1 LFGNLSTKQSYAP
14 YNETKTRCRSR
25 NSTHTNKQTSPP
37 LSFRQLIKDNS
48 QRNFDWEIHRKSSFF
63 YDHNFT
69 PLQKKP
75 MISLNIK
82 KKQKIVSQ
90 RPIKK

>member
-1 LFGNLSTKQSYAP
+1 M
-14 YNETKTRCRSR
+14 
-25 NSTHTNKQTSPP
+25 
-37 LSFRQLIKDNS
+37 KDNS